1 MSKEI
6 IMRKFGVGGL
16 FVTLF
21 VGAAV
26 LNAQPQLPGPGK
38 EHEWLKQLVGEWE
51 SDAEMVMVPGQPPHK
66 SKGKESVRAIGGL
79 WVVCD
84 VSGDSPI
91 GPMTAVM
98 TLGYDPQKK
107 KYIGTWIDSH
117 MNHLWL
123 YEGSLDATGKIL
135 TLETEGPNIMDP
147 TKRAKYRDVIEIKSK
162 DHKVMTSSALGD
174 DGKWTTFGTVNF
186 RRKS

>member
-1 MSKEI
+1 MSKET
-6 IMRKFGVGGL
+6 IMRKLAVCGFI
-16 FVTLF
+16 VTLV
-21 VGAAV
+21 VGAGV
-26 LNAQPQLPGPGK
+26 LNAQLQLPGPEK

-51 SDAEMVMVPGQPPHK
+51 SEAEMIMVPGQPPIK

-117 MNHLWL
+117 MNHLWI
-123 YEGSLDATGKIL
+123 YEGSVDATGKIL
-135 TLETEGPNIMDP
+135 TLEAEGPNIMDP

-162 DHKVMTSSALGD
+162 DHKVLTSSALGD

>member
-1 MSKEI
+1 MKKET
-6 IMRKFGVGGL
+6 IMRSFAIGG
-16 FVTLF
+16 FIVTLL

-38 EHEWLKQLVGEWE
+38 EHEWLKQLVVELE
-51 SDAEMVMVPGQPPHK
+51 SEAEMVMVPGQPPHK
-66 SKGKESVRAIGGL
+66 SKGKESVRAIGGF
-79 WVVCD
+79 WIVSD
-84 VSGDSPI
+84 VSGDSPM

-107 KYIGTWIDSH
+107 KYIGTWIDSY

-123 YEGSLDATGKIL
+123 YEGSLDATGMIL
-135 TLETEGPNIMDP
+135 TLEAEGPNIMDP

-162 DHKVMTSSALGD
+162 DHKVLTSSALGD